1 MLKSWRVET
10 SGGERVVQSLPMTT
24 GPPVVKPFEW
34 SQSGAGPLRDVR
46 ILDFTHGLAGPFCT
60 QMFAY
65 FGAEVIKVESAARP
79 DRFREGG
86 QGGASPPAFNRIFAE
101 FSRNKR
107 DITINMK
114 SDEGRALVRRLLSV
128 SDIVAENFSAG
139 VLKRWGLT
147 YPQIEAEFPHLIVVS
162 MPGMGSRGPYQ
173 HWITWGASL
182 LAFTGMTW
190 MWGYPD
196 QADPIGNQIAHPDYV
211 GGILGAIGAL
221 AALEERKRS
230 GQGQAGELPQVA
242 GAASLLPTTYLDYF
256 VNHRTSPK
264 RGNSSPDYSPYG
276 IYACKGDDRW
286 CVIAVTSEAEWG
298 SFCAALGNPAWA
310 QDARFTTM
318 ASRVAHRDALDAFI
332 ADWTGSRS
340 PHAVM
345 DLLQA
350 AGVAAGGRCR
360 TVRTCSM
367 TLTCGPVTWSCN
379 NPIPGFRP
387 SPTPAS
393 RPGSRTLRPPSGAPR
408 PISAWTTPTSFRIS
422 WVWTPRRSARWHSG
436 G

>member
-1 MLKSWRVET
+1 M
-10 SGGERVVQSLPMTT
+10 PA
-24 GPPVVKPFEW
+24 GPTPFRWEES
-34 SQSGAGPLRDVR
+34 SQGPLRDVR

-114 SDEGRALVRRLLSV
+114 SDEGRFLVRRLLSV

-139 VLKRWGLT
+139 VLKRWGFT
-147 YPQIEAEFPHLIVVS
+147 YQQLESEFPHLIVVS
-162 MPGMGSRGPYQ
+162 MPGMGSRGPHQ

-230 GQGQAGELPQVA
+230 GKGQAVELPQVA

-256 VNHRTSPK
+256 VNHRASPK

-276 IYACKGDDRW
+276 IYPCQGEDRW
-286 CVIAVTSEAEWG
+286 CVIAVTSEAEW
-298 SFCAALGNPAWA
+298 SAFCGAVGDPEWTKG
-310 QDARFTTM
+310 ARFTAM
-318 ASRVAHRDALDAFI
+318 RSRVEHRDALDAYI
-332 ADWTGSRS
+332 SEWTKGQT
-340 PHAVM
+340 PHDVM
-345 DLLQA
+345 DRLQA
-350 AGVAAGGRCR
+350 AGVAAGAVQNGGDMFNDPHLRSR
-360 TVRTCSM
+360 EMVLEQPHPR
-367 TLTCGPVTWSCN
+367 LPLLAY
-379 NPIPGFRP
+379 PGVPARL
-387 SPTPAS
+387 SDTPAS
-393 RPGSRTLRPPSGAPR
+393 FWRPAPDLGMDNAYVFQEVLGMEPDEIAALEQR
-408 PISAWTTPTSFRIS
+408 GVIA
-422 WVWTPRRSARWHSG
+422 
-436 G
+436 